1 MSSLLSGST
10 NPLFISEFEGAE
22 FFGSPQDGG
31 GVFAVGQE
39 DTTNIFVFDDTNDVA
54 AGGDEVDILMANGG
68 DDNIMG
74 AEETDFLF
82 GGLGDDI
89 VRGGAGDDVV
99 VGNEGSDILIGGSGS
114 DIYEYFAD
122 QILPGDLDIIL
133 DFEAGTD
140 AVVIVGSTAVDYDNS
155 TGFLTVDG
163 TTTAVLDAGLGLEV
177 LTRANSSVVF
187 QAGADVSG
195 FGNPEDRSLLEIDEQ
210 PREDTSDSEALSE
223 ALSLVDT
230 APTLAAGSTDPL
242 FISNFEGAQFFD
254 APQDGGG
261 VFAVGQE
268 DTTNIFVFGDSNDV
282 AAGGDE
288 VDILMANGGDD
299 NIMGAEGTD
308 FLFGGI
314 GDDIVRGGEGD
325 DVVVGNEGSDVLI
338 GGAGADIF
346 EFFADQFGIG
356 DLDVVLDFEAGSDA
370 LVIVGSTEASY
381 NNATGFVSVDGTEVA
396 TLDAGLNLDV
406 LVRGNSAVIS

>member
-1 MSSLLSGST
+1 MSLLLPGST
-10 NPLFISEFEGAE
+10 DPLFISEFEGAE

-31 GVFAVGQE
+31 GAFAVGQE
-39 DTTNIFVFDDTNDVA
+39 DTTNLFVFDDTNDVA
-54 AGGDEVDILMANGG
+54 VGGDEVDIFMANGG

-74 AEETDFLF
+74 AEGTDFLF
-82 GGLGDDI
+82 GGFGDDI
-89 VRGGAGDDVV
+89 VRGGEGDDVV
-99 VGNEGSDILIGGSGS
+99 VGNEGSDILISGSGS

-133 DFEAGTD
+133 DFESGED
-140 AVVIVGSTAVDYDNS
+140 AVVIVGSTDVNYDNS
-155 TGFLTVDG
+155 TGFLIVDG
-163 TTTAVLDAGLGLEV
+163 TTAAVLDAGLELEV
-177 LTRANSSVVF
+177 LTRANSAVVF
-187 QAGADVSG
+187 DAGADVSG
-195 FGNPEDRSLLEIDEQ
+195 FGAATVPEETDEQ
-210 PREDTSDSEALSE
+210 PRADALDSEGEYEVLSIVDALP
-223 ALSLVDT
+223 SL
-230 APTLAAGSTDPL
+230 APGSTVPL

-288 VDILMANGGDD
+288 VDIFMANGGDD

-338 GGAGADIF
+338 GGTGADIF

-356 DLDVVLDFEAGSDA
+356 DLDVVLDFESGSDA
-370 LVIVGSTEASY
+370 LVIVGSTDASY
-381 NNATGFVSVDGTEVA
+381 DSATGFVAVDGTEVA